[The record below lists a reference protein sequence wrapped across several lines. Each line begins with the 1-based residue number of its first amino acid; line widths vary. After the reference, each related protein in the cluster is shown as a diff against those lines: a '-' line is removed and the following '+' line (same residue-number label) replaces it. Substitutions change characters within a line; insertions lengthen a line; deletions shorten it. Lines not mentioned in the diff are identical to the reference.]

1 MSNSPMHTIPG
12 AFQKLQA
19 LYAEGE
25 AAIQEQRFADA
36 VARFSEGLRIDDN
49 FRQRYV
55 TMYAQRAFALHN
67 LGRLEEAIPDYTRAI
82 EKEPEINQAQ
92 YYFQRGLCFMS
103 LGRPDDAIADY
114 GQAIALHPHHPGPF
128 HLRGK
133 LLFQQGRFADA
144 IRDFDSALAIHDIAE
159 CRELKQQAQAQLQ
172 ATRLDQASRAHQA
185 VATGNAGDADPVVF
199 PGQRVAKLS
208 DYVRMMKH
216 MQTGDMQGALGA
228 FGLDMMGYA
237 QVAQAWGTKLAQD
250 PVLNAK
256 FAAMMS
262 R

>member
-1 MSNSPMHTIPG
+1 MHTIPG
-12 AFQKLQA
+12 AFQKLQT

-36 VARFSEGLRIDDN
+36 VAKFSEGLGIDDN

-67 LGRLEEAIPDYTRAI
+67 MGRLDEAIPDYTRAI

-103 LGRPDDAIADY
+103 LGRPDDAIRDY
-114 GQAIALHPHHPGPF
+114 GQAIAMHPQHPGPF

-144 IRDFDSALAIHDIAE
+144 IADFDNALAIHDIPE
-159 CRELKQQAQAQLQ
+159 CRELKQRAQAQLQ
-172 ATRLDQASRAHQA
+172 SQRLGQAAHAQQA
-185 VATGNAGDADPVVF
+185 VAAGNAGDADPVVF

-208 DYVRMMKH
+208 DYVRMMRH
-216 MQTGDMQGALGA
+216 MQAGDMQGALTA
-228 FGLDMMGYA
+228 FGLDVMGYA

-250 PVLNAK
+250 SILNAK
-256 FAAMMS
+256 FAAMMT

>member
-1 MSNSPMHTIPG
+1 MHTIPG
-12 AFQKLQA
+12 AFQKLQT

-36 VARFSEGLRIDDN
+36 VATFSEGLRIDDN

-67 LGRLEEAIPDYTRAI
+67 MGRLDEAIPDYTRAI

-103 LGRPDDAIADY
+103 LGRPDDAIRDY
-114 GQAIALHPHHPGPF
+114 GQAIAMHPQHPGPF

-144 IRDFDSALAIHDIAE
+144 IADFDNALALHDIPE
-159 CRELKQQAQAQLQ
+159 CRELKQRAQAQLQ
-172 ATRLDQASRAHQA
+172 SQRLGQAAHAQQS
-185 VATGNAGDADPVVF
+185 VAAGNAGDADPVVF

-208 DYVRMMKH
+208 DYVRMMRH
-216 MQTGDMQGALGA
+216 MQAGDMQGALTA
-228 FGLDMMGYA
+228 FGLDVMGYA

-250 PVLNAK
+250 AILNAK
-256 FAAMMS
+256 FAAMMT

>member
-1 MSNSPMHTIPG
+1 MHTIPG
-12 AFQKLQA
+12 AFQKLQT

-25 AAIQEQRFADA
+25 AALQERRFADA
-36 VARFSEGLRIDDN
+36 VAKFSEGLRIDDN

-67 LGRLEEAIPDYTRAI
+67 LGRLDEAIPDYTRAI

-103 LGRPDDAIADY
+103 LGRPDDAIRDY
-114 GQAIALHPHHPGPF
+114 GEAIALHPNHPGPF

-133 LLFQQGRFADA
+133 LLFQQGRFAEA
-144 IRDFDSALAIHDIAE
+144 IGDFDSALAIHDIPE

-172 ATRLDQASRAHQA
+172 SKRLDDASRAQHVIA
-185 VATGNAGDADPVVF
+185 AGNAGDADPVVF

-216 MQTGDMQGALGA
+216 MQTGDMQGALNA
-228 FGLDMMGYA
+228 FGLDMLSYV
-237 QVAQAWGTKLAQD
+237 QVAQAWGTKLGQD
-250 PVLNAK
+250 SLLNAK
-256 FAAMMS
+256 FAAMMA

>member
-1 MSNSPMHTIPG
+1 MSNSPMHTVPG
-12 AFQKLQA
+12 AFEKLRT

-25 AAIQEQRFADA
+25 AALQEQRFADA
-36 VARFSEGLRIDDN
+36 VAKFSEGLSIDDN

-67 LGRLEEAIPDYTRAI
+67 MGRLDEAIGDYTHAI

-103 LGRPDDAIADY
+103 LGRLDDAIRDY
-114 GQAIALHPHHPGPF
+114 GQAIAMHPQHPGPF

-133 LLFQQGRFADA
+133 LLFQQGRFAEA
-144 IRDFDSALAIHDIAE
+144 IADFDSALAIHDIPE
-159 CRELKQQAQAQLQ
+159 CRELKQRAQAQVQSQRLGGAAQ
-172 ATRLDQASRAHQA
+172 AQQA
-185 VATGNAGDADPVVF
+185 VAAGNAGDADPVVF

-208 DYVRMMKH
+208 DYVRMMRH
-216 MQTGDMQGALGA
+216 MQAGDMQGALNA
-228 FGLDMMGYA
+228 FGLDMTGYM

-250 PVLNAK
+250 SMLNAK
-256 FAAMMS
+256 FAAMLS